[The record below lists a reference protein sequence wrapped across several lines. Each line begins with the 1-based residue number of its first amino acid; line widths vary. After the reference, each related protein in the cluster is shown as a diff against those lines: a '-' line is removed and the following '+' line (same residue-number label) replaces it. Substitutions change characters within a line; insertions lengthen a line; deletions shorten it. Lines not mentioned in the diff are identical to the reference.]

1 MNKMTSRVI
10 IYISHL
16 KTHYFIWRCSVKADI
31 IGHHLNSRVFCV
43 RGFFCCNSS
52 FSWCSCCWWC
62 IAPFSLPALERILIC
77 FIYILRLCLH
87 SLNRIFVVYKKGTSV
102 ASLNH
107 FVYLARASVLKC
119 IGRSASLHIWCRS
132 RLCQYCLSLFKRNM
146 VHRIGK
152 IHVTKLEKYRSSVLK
167 CKEHGA
173 NVYIWCHSQPC

>member
-1 MNKMTSRVI
+1 MSKPKWLVTIWTAGSFVSGASSAATLLSHGAVAADDVLPLFPCLLWRGYQFAL
-10 IYISHL
+10 YIFSAYCCTY
-16 KTHYFIWRCSVKADI
+16 KQNIC
-31 IGHHLNSRVFCV
+31 CV
-43 RGFFCCNSS
+43 
-52 FSWCSCCWWC
+52 
-62 IAPFSLPALERILIC
+62 
-77 FIYILRLCLH
+77 
-87 SLNRIFVVYKKGTSV
+87 KKGTLQCNALV

-167 CKEHGA
+167 CKEHLA
-173 NVYIWCHSQPC
+173 NVYIWCHS